1 MAILKVAQMGHP
13 VLRQVAEPVDT
24 AIINTPAFQRFCDDM
39 LETMFDYDGAG
50 LAAPQVHHSIRVA
63 VLTLDDEQGP
73 EFFINPVVTPLT
85 EETERYYEGCLSV
98 TGLRAAVDRPARV
111 RVEAL
116 DRYGN
121 RKTYELEGFPAI
133 VVQHEFDH
141 LDGIL
146 FVDRCD
152 TSTLAFLPEY
162 RLYGPLD
169 ELEDEPSLDRADE
182 PDDFDEDLETE
193 FAPLPDLES

>member
-13 VLRQVAEPVDT
+13 VLRQVAKPVDPA
-24 AIINTPAFQRFCDDM
+24 AITTDVFQDFCDDL
-39 LETMFDYDGAG
+39 LETMFEYDGAG
-50 LAAPQVHHSIRVA
+50 LAAPQVHVSLRVA
-63 VLTLDDEQGP
+63 VLVLDDAKGP

-85 EETERYYEGCLSV
+85 EDTQRYYEGCLSV
-98 TGLRAAVDRPARV
+98 EGLRAAVDRPAKV

-116 DRYGN
+116 GRDGLP
-121 RKTYELEGFPAI
+121 KHYELEGFDAI

-152 TSTLAFLPEY
+152 TSTLAFLAEY
-162 RLYGPLD
+162 RRFGPLD
-169 ELEDEPSLDRADE
+169 ELEDEPSEDE
-182 PDDFDEDLETE
+182 LAFDDEEDE
-193 FAPLPDLES
+193 S